1 MIEYISL
8 ASVATA
14 GVTGL
19 VWAIRLEG
27 KVNTHEQLFAE
38 REKQRIERSE
48 ADTDKHNDLKDR
60 LVRIEGKLDAIAYGS
75 AIHKSASDLHG

>member
-14 GVTGL
+14 GITGL

-27 KVNTHEQLFAE
+27 KVNAHEQLFVE
-38 REKQRIERSE
+38 REKQALAKNE
-48 ADTDKHNDLKDR
+48 ADSDRHDELKDR
-60 LVRIEGKLDAIAYGS
+60 LVRIESKLDSLAYGT
-75 AIHKSASDLHG
+75 ARAQNLHG